1 MRNNLPVSNVE
12 VTLRD
17 EVMIVSTTDIK
28 GRITYVNQDFLEVSG
43 FSEAELIGEPHNIV
57 RHPDMPQEAFQD
69 LWDALKAERPWTGL
83 VKNRCKNGD
92 HYWVE
97 ANVTP
102 IWENGLLAG
111 YMSLRR
117 KPARA
122 DVAAHEAVYRQFREG
137 KAKGMAITNGRAV
150 STRLWH
156 RVGRALGD
164 ISLSRKLTLA
174 ITLLFSV
181 LMAVGSIVISNY
193 AAIVSEKEAFQG
205 LNDKLQLIRG
215 MVDVRANA
223 LNKES
228 SRLNDVFA
236 SYFTDPFSM
245 EGADGDLPILK
256 SGGLTVNLRT
266 VEVDRFTATTGAVA
280 TLFARKGDDL
290 IRVATSLKKEN
301 GERAV
306 GTPLDK
312 AHPGYAKLMAGERYV
327 GKAKLFGKDFYTS
340 YTPIKNKESQII
352 GASFIGLDISGEI
365 AVLKTQIRA
374 VKAGNT
380 GYFFVIDAKPGK
392 EFGTL
397 IVHPAKE
404 GENILAAKDA
414 SGREFIREML
424 DKKQGTI
431 RYPWFNK
438 ELGDTVAREKIAV
451 FDHFATWNWLIG
463 GGTYVEEFESL
474 AVDLRQLMGLAS
486 LAMVLILIAMLY
498 WLIRRVVNNP
508 LQAVLKTFHTISG
521 GDFTTRI
528 EVVKNDEIGKV
539 MQGLQSMQTHMGFE
553 LGESRNKADD
563 MSRIKMALD
572 CVGTPVRIADVAG
585 KVIYMNKA
593 LAETLHRIE
602 PQLQAQNPAFSVE
615 TFVGSSIGNLYAD
628 PPPALKRLAALTQTT
643 TTEMVIGGRTYR
655 VVTSPVFNAQGG
667 RLGSVGEW
675 RDRTDELV
683 VEREVSDIVGAAS
696 RGDFERRLSLD
707 GKEGFFKQLAE
718 GMNRLSEVT
727 STGLHDVATVL
738 TAVAQGDLTQDI
750 NGDYQGIFGRLKDN
764 TNGTITRLR
773 EVIGQIQ
780 EAADAI
786 NTAAKEI
793 SSGNQDLSS
802 RTEEQ
807 ASSLEETASSMEQLT
822 STVKQNADN
831 ARQANEL
838 ASNAQQVAEKGGV
851 VVGQVVHTMS
861 DIAQSSHKIADIIGV
876 IDGIAFQTN
885 ILALNAAVEAARA
898 GEQGR
903 GFAVVATEVRSLA
916 QRSAAAAKEIK
927 ELIFDSVDK
936 VESGNRQVEQAGRTM
951 EQIVSSIKGVAKI
964 MADISE
970 ASREQ
975 SAGIEQVSLA
985 VSQMDEVTQQNA
997 ALVEEAAA
1005 AAESLEEQAHSLTQ
1019 SVSVFR
1025 LNATLPPTM
1034 PPAASAAQRRTIP
1047 TAVHGSTALV
1057 EGRMN
1062 RATSARSEAKHPP
1075 RLATSLDDEWHEF

>member
-1 MRNNLPVSNVE
+1 MRNNQPVSPVE
-12 VTLRD
+12 VPLRD
-17 EVMIVSTTDIK
+17 DAMIVSMTNLK
-28 GRITYVNQDFLEVSG
+28 GQITYINQDFLDISG
-43 FSEAELIGEPHNIV
+43 FTEAELLGQPHNLV
-57 RHPDMPQEAFQD
+57 RHPDMPVEAFQD
-69 LWDALKAERPWTGL
+69 LWDTLKAERPWTGL

-92 HYWVE
+92 YYWVE
-97 ANVTP
+97 ANATP
-102 IWENGLLAG
+102 IWKEGSVTG

-117 KPARA
+117 KPSRT
-122 DVAAHEAVYRQFREG
+122 DVEAHETAYRLLREG
-137 KAKGMAITNGRAV
+137 QAKGMALANGQAV
-150 STRLWH
+150 STRLWSKA
-156 RVGRALGD
+156 GRAVGNMP
-164 ISLSRKLTLA
+164 LSQKMIMACTV
-174 ITLLFSV
+174 LFV
-181 LMAVGSIVISNY
+181 AVMAVVTVVLGNY
-193 AAIVSEKEAFQG
+193 TAGVAEKEALQG

-236 SYFTDPFSM
+236 SYFIDSFSV
-245 EGADGDLPILK
+245 ESADAEVPTLK
-256 SGGLTVNLRT
+256 SGVLAVNQRT
-266 VEVDRFTATTGAVA
+266 AEVDRFTATTSAVA
-280 TLFARKGDDL
+280 TLFVRKGDDL
-290 IRVATSLKKEN
+290 IRVTTSLKKEN

-306 GTPLDK
+306 GTPLSRE
-312 AHPGYAKLMAGERYV
+312 HPGYAKLMAGERYV

-340 YTPIKNKESQII
+340 YTPIKSKDSQVI
-352 GASFIGLDISGEI
+352 GASFIGLDISTEMV
-365 AVLKTQIRA
+365 ALKTQIRA
-374 VKAGNT
+374 VKAGST
-380 GYFFVIDAKPGK
+380 GYFFVLDATPGK

-404 GENILAAKDA
+404 GANILAAKDA
-414 SGREFIREML
+414 GGREFIKEML
-424 DKKQGTI
+424 DRKQGEI

-451 FDHFATWNWLIG
+451 FDQFATWSWLIG
-463 GGTYVEEFESL
+463 GGTYVDEFEAL
-474 AVDLRQLMGLAS
+474 ASNLRRALALAS
-486 LAMVLILIAMLY
+486 LAIILVLIGTLY
-498 WLIRRVVNNP
+498 WLVRRVINDP
-508 LQAVLKTFHTISG
+508 LQTALKTFRTISG

-528 EVVKNDEIGKV
+528 EVVKDDEIGKV
-539 MQGLQSMQTHMGFE
+539 MQGLQSMQTRMGFE
-553 LGESRNKADD
+553 LAESRRQADE
-563 MSRIKMALD
+563 MLRVKMALD
-572 CVGTPVRIADVAG
+572 CVGTPVRIADVSG
-585 KVIYMNKA
+585 KVIYMNHA
-593 LAETLHRIE
+593 LSATLRRIE
-602 PQLQAQNPAFSVE
+602 PQLKAQYPGFSVE

-628 PPPALKRLAALTQTT
+628 PEAALKRLASLAQTA
-643 TTEMVIGGRTYR
+643 TTEMMIGGRTYR
-655 VVTSPVFNAQGG
+655 VVTSPVLGAQGS
-667 RLGSVGEW
+667 RLGSIGEW
-675 RDRTDELV
+675 QDRTDELA

-696 RGDFERRLSLD
+696 RGDFERRLSLE
-707 GKEGFFKQLAE
+707 GKDGFFKQLAE

-727 STGLHDVATVL
+727 STGLQDVATVL
-738 TAVAQGDLTQDI
+738 TAVAQGDLTQ
-750 NGDYQGIFGRLKDN
+750 NVEADYQGLFGRLKDD
-764 TNGTITRLR
+764 TNGTIARLR

-780 EAADAI
+780 ESAGAI

-793 SSGNQDLSS
+793 ASGNQDLSA

-838 ASNAQQVAEKGGV
+838 AGSAQQVAEKGGA

-861 DIAQSSHKIADIIGV
+861 AIAQSSSKIADIIGV

-927 ELIFDSVDK
+927 GLIADSVDK

-964 MADISE
+964 MADISG

-1005 AAESLEEQAHSLTQ
+1005 AAESLEEQAQALAQ
-1019 SVSVFR
+1019 AVSVFR
-1025 LNATLPPTM
+1025 LAGESSRSAAPP
-1034 PPAASAAQRRTIP
+1034 PQPAATRSRVQPATELAYSAPQMRRAPAAQ
-1047 TAVHGSTALV
+1047 
-1057 EGRMN
+1057 GRV
-1062 RATSARSEAKHPP
+1062 AKPDSGLP
-1075 RLATSLDDEWHEF
+1075 SSLDDEWHEF